1 MGRSKK
7 KKFEEVKAFSNVFEW
22 NNPKAKEDLKE
33 LFNEYEDIVLEL
45 GCGKGEYT
53 VELAKK
59 YPETLFLGVDIQG
72 ERIWRGAK
80 DALENKINKAYFLR
94 TQIENIKEFVPKK
107 SVSGIWITFPDPF
120 PRDRHAKKRLTSPRF
135 LEIYKKLLKKGGVVH
150 LKTDSDDLYKYT
162 KEVVTDSDF
171 KIQQDIEDIY
181 LEGLN
186 LNPDINEI
194 QTTFEKKHLKKG
206 RSIKYL
212 YFTQS

>member
-120 PRDRHAKKRLTSPRF
+120 PKDRHAKKRLTSPRF

-150 LKTDSDDLYKYT
+150 LKTDSDDLYEYT

-212 YFTQS
+212 RLGF